1 MIPNDLLRFTYGE
14 SPDLSKFIG
23 GWTESLCYDQKDF
36 QKSNLEII
44 EMEVSPIW
52 DFIPDKT
59 ISSLIRQRING
70 TASDFQK
77 VNGFLNNVSTT
88 FELPQ
93 SVTCT
98 IGGTTQSYR
107 LPQTVN
113 VISGERYV
121 ATICRERISEID
133 PSSDVQVVYPIL
145 DRQVNLL
152 SGFCIH
158 KSKVYRVSCLKDK
171 ITTEYIGNSSSGT
184 TIYLNNGVA
193 DTIKYENL
201 DYQPSHLVMDYEWP
215 YSIKP
220 DGTLDKTKP
229 YYWVYKKGGTFYL
242 RTRDG
247 KEQMGELDGLPNC
260 IFQNG
265 RMVRAPKYHYYWNPL
280 EIRY

>member
-1 MIPNDLLRFTYGE
+1 M
-14 SPDLSKFIG
+14 
-23 GWTESLCYDQKDF
+23 
-36 QKSNLEII
+36 
-44 EMEVSPIW
+44 
-52 DFIPDKT
+52 
-59 ISSLIRQRING
+59 
-70 TASDFQK
+70 
-77 VNGFLNNVSTT
+77 
-88 FELPQ
+88 PQ

-107 LPQTVN
+107 QPQTVN

-121 ATICRERISEID
+121 ATICRERIPEID

-152 SGFCIH
+152 SGFCVH
-158 KSKVYRVSCLKDK
+158 KSKAYRVSCHKDK
-171 ITTEYIGNSSSGT
+171 MITEYIGNTSSGT

-229 YYWVYKKGGTFYL
+229 YYWVYKKGL
-242 RTRDG
+242 RSIF
-247 KEQMGELDGLPNC
+247 EQETEKNKWENLMDSLIVSTKTGE
-260 IFQNG
+260 
-265 RMVRAPKYHYYWNPL
+265 W
-280 EIRY
+280 

>member
-59 ISSLIRQRING
+59 ISSLIKQRING

-98 IGGTTQSYR
+98 IG
-107 LPQTVN
+107 
-113 VISGERYV
+113 
-121 ATICRERISEID
+121 
-133 PSSDVQVVYPIL
+133 VQ
-145 DRQVNLL
+145 RNHT
-152 SGFCIH
+152 G
-158 KSKVYRVSCLKDK
+158 CLK
-171 ITTEYIGNSSSGT
+171 
-184 TIYLNNGVA
+184 
-193 DTIKYENL
+193 
-201 DYQPSHLVMDYEWP
+201 P
-215 YSIKP
+215 
-220 DGTLDKTKP
+220 
-229 YYWVYKKGGTFYL
+229 
-242 RTRDG
+242 
-247 KEQMGELDGLPNC
+247 
-260 IFQNG
+260 
-265 RMVRAPKYHYYWNPL
+265 
-280 EIRY
+280 